1 MHNARK
7 GGHVKISIARFFGP
21 KTTIKIFSFSDNSD
35 SPKIHCQSRHFEATY
50 FSPFLDHFTSKIADF
65 QSLIKYLKVKHK
77 EYPCQTLAVG
87 NLKSLDLEKIG
98 LKGVLLALLG

>member
-1 MHNARK
+1 MPVLPASVLSDPQKTLQKSFK
-7 GGHVKISIARFFGP
+7 GDNKKIE
-21 KTTIKIFSFSDNSD
+21 NS
-35 SPKIHCQSRHFEATY
+35 SSV
-50 FSPFLDHFTSKIADF
+50 SPFLGHFTIEIADF